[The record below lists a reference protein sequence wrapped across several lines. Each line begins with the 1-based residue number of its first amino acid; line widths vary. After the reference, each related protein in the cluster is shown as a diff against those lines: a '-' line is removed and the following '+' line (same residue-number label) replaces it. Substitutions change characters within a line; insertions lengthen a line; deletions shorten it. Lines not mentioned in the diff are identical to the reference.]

1 MISSKEKLE
10 RRYRLGDICSV
21 RVIEQIDRESWI
33 VSFGGTLIQIKNKT
47 IRPLKE
53 GVMVSV
59 RVKSMNPVELEFVG
73 ASTDTR

>member
-1 MISSKEKLE
+1 MISSREKLE
-10 RRYRLGDICSV
+10 RRYSVNDICTV
-21 RVIEQIDRESWI
+21 RVIEQVDKESWI

-53 GVMVSV
+53 GILVSV

-73 ASTDTR
+73 S